1 MQALLD
7 EVGLKEQ
14 VGNLVAD
21 NDFKDENYEEG
32 IDFILGKLTEK
43 HKRLEQMNTEKQIMQ
58 KK

>member
-14 VGNLVAD
+14 VGTLVAD

-32 IDFILGKLTEK
+32 IDFILGKLTAK
-43 HKRLEQMNTEKQIMQ
+43 HERLEQMNTEKQIMQ